1 MDRHPNPVTQVR
13 GKWFLLGCGL
23 ELLLLGVAAGL
34 AWALDTPLLG
44 GAPQGFAGFARGS
57 ESLGEKPDLL
67 ADLLGA
73 LLAGGAGL
81 VATAP
86 LLLLFWWG
94 LRSRYPPAVGIRR
107 TLDTLAFPLL
117 GQWSIAQLVVIS
129 ILAGICEEILFRAVI
144 QGGLVEP
151 VGTLAALLLA
161 SIAFGLAHLMTL
173 AYAIAAALIGLY
185 LGGLWIL
192 TGNLLAPVV
201 THAVY
206 DAVVLIYLVRVHWPA
221 RLGTG

>member
-1 MDRHPNPVTQVR
+1 MDRHPNPVTR
-13 GKWFLLGCGL
+13 LSEKWFVIGCGL

-44 GAPQGFAGFARGS
+44 GS
-57 ESLGEKPDLL
+57 ETLGEGQPG
-67 ADLLGA
+67 LLGA

-107 TLDTLAFPLL
+107 TLDTLAFLLL
-117 GQWSIAQLVVIS
+117 GQWSIAQLVGIS

-161 SIAFGLAHLMTL
+161 SIAFGLAHLITL
-173 AYAIAAALIGLY
+173 AYAITAALIGLY

-201 THAVY
+201 AHAVY
-206 DAVVLIYLVRVHWPA
+206 DAVALIYLVRVHWPA